1 MTTTTD
7 VNATDIPT
15 MFPAP
20 PEHDGEMALDRVF
33 ENLTWWAEV
42 DTTPVL
48 DSVDD
53 QMRDL
58 RAGGYD
64 GKPHSGIILFPSDL
78 PDGYWTDGQA
88 KDYLGRV
95 MRYKR
100 WLLARPEEG
109 DRIRSDTEG
118 MEGIIV
124 RDDASSLPYFVKWD
138 DGTEAWVYQ
147 NWVRRIPQDKAAPVE
162 VSEDSEVTL
171 LNARVRELEE
181 SLRQALRHHADDIAV
196 IGERLLSEA
205 RDRDWCSEYDDV
217 VRHLNRSLH
226 VELPIREE
234 EYEVEVVDTYM
245 VQVVHRI
252 TVMAESWEA
261 ARERVE
267 EDPDSYREELDEI
280 DFSTTHGEV
289 NYVNHDEVA
298 EINDPN

>member
-15 MFPAP
+15 TFPAP
-20 PEHDGEMALDRVF
+20 PEHDGEMSLDRVF
-33 ENLTWWAEV
+33 ENLKWWAEA

-53 QMRDL
+53 QMRHL

-64 GKPHSGIILFPSDL
+64 GKPHHSIILFPSDL

-162 VSEDSEVTL
+162 DSEVTL
-171 LNARVRELEE
+171 LNTRVRDLEE

-196 IGERLLSEA
+196 IGDRLLSEA

-217 VRHLNRSLH
+217 VRALNHRLH

-234 EYEVEVVDTYM
+234 EYEVEVVDTYT

-267 EDPDSYREELDEI
+267 EDLDSYRQELDEI

-289 NYVNHDEVA
+289 TYVNHDEVA
-298 EINDPN
+298 EMNDPN